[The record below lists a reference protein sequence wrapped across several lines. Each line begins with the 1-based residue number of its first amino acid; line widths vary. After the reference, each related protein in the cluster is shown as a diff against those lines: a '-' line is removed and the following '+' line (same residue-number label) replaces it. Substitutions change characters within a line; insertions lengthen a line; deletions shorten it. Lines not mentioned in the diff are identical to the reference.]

1 MIQIFYHQLRYGQF
15 PIPEPNDV
23 PFAMAKPMILAQ
35 QSEGLFECVNAF
47 FCIPAICT
55 WWVEMTVR
63 QISFRLSTTTR
74 GRILGLSFQLA

>member
-35 QSEGLFECVNAF
+35 QSEGLFECLFV
-47 FCIPAICT
+47 
-55 WWVEMTVR
+55 V
-63 QISFRLSTTTR
+63 
-74 GRILGLSFQLA
+74 FQLFVRGGWR